1 MVVVVVVVFVV
12 VFVVVVFVV
21 VVVVAVVGL
30 VVVIDELEKPFPTRI
45 QFLRYNFSEVVTFPR
60 QN

>member
-12 VFVVVVFVV
+12 VFVVVV

-30 VVVIDELEKPFPTRI
+30 VVVIDDLEKPFPTRI

>member
-1 MVVVVVVVFVV
+1 MVVVVVVVVFVV
-12 VFVVVVFVV
+12 VFVVF

-45 QFLRYNFSEVVTFPR
+45 QFLRYNFPEVVTFSR